1 METRTVL
8 QAKRLGIVSCRAGQL
23 LASIVP
29 RMADD
34 DISGLVVV
42 DDEGYLAGII
52 TRRDVLRA
60 RLKSPDW
67 TQEQVG
73 RYMTGAVVTVTPETL
88 LRDAVQLLLDQR
100 IHRVVVVR
108 EEEGRQRPIAVLS
121 DSDVVCEMAGELDK

>member
-1 METRTVL
+1 METRSVL
-8 QAKRLGIVSCRAGQL
+8 QAKRLGIVSCRADEL
-23 LASIVP
+23 LRNIVP

-42 DDEGYLAGII
+42 DDEGYLSGII

-67 TQEQVG
+67 TQEKVG
-73 RYMTGAVVTVTPETL
+73 RYMTGTVVTVTPETRL
-88 LRDAVQLLLDQR
+88 SDAVQILLDRR

-108 EEEGRQRPIAVLS
+108 EEEGRQRPVAVLS
-121 DSDVVCEMAGELDK
+121 DSDVVCEMAGELDR